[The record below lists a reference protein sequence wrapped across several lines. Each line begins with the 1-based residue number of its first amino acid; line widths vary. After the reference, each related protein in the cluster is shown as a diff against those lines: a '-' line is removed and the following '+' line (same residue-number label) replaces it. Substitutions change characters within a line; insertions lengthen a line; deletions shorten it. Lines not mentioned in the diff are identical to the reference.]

1 MAKITSN
8 LSIVRLCEDYQT
20 SSKLNMWANI
30 IKTLILL
37 VAAAIIIF
45 GVTMAS
51 RGMLAFGAIYI
62 GVGVLHAF
70 VAFFFVY
77 IIRAIAIITEAATV
91 IVLEH
96 KEAEYYSKE
105 AKIANIYSEE
115 EMNREYNS
123 GSNSRQSKSNANVN
137 DEPAAPQ
144 PLKPAASASNNGS
157 GWTSTPPARLRTGA
171 KCRRRGDTKTM
182 EIQDISMGR
191 YTCMDPLTHKFLGDF
206 KLEDLEFPL

>member
-37 VAAAIIIF
+37 VAAGIIVF
-45 GVTMAS
+45 GVMMAAQ
-51 RGMLAFGAIYI
+51 GMLGFGAIYVA
-62 GVGVLHAF
+62 VGVLHAF

-77 IIRAIAIITEAATV
+77 IIRAIAIITEAATI

-115 EMNREYNS
+115 EMNREY
-123 GSNSRQSKSNANVN
+123 SNNKQDSASE
-137 DEPAAPQ
+137 EPIVPLQ
-144 PLKPAASASNNGS
+144 PSKPAASASNNGS

>member
-37 VAAAIIIF
+37 IAAAIIIF
-45 GVTMAS
+45 GAIMAS
-51 RGMLAFGAIYI
+51 QGMLGFGAIYVA
-62 GVGVLHAF
+62 VGVLHAF

-77 IIRAIAIITEAATV
+77 IIRAIAIITEAATM

-115 EMNREYNS
+115 EMNKEYSS
-123 GSNSRQSKSNANVN
+123 GKQSSASE
-137 DEPAAPQ
+137 EPAVPQ
-144 PLKPAASASNNGS
+144 QPAKPAVNTANNGS

-171 KCRRRGDTKTM
+171 KCRRRGDTRTM

-206 KLEDLEFPL
+206 KLEDLEFPV

>member
-8 LSIVRLCEDYQT
+8 LGIVRLCEDYQT
-20 SSKLNMWANI
+20 SSKINMWANI

-37 VAAAIIIF
+37 AAAACIIF
-45 GVTMAS
+45 GVMAAS
-51 RGMLAFGAIYI
+51 GGALLPGILYI
-62 GVGVLHAF
+62 AIGLVHAF
-70 VAFFFVY
+70 IAFFCVY
-77 IIRAIAIITEAATV
+77 IIRALAIITEAATM

-96 KEAEYYSKE
+96 KEAEYYSRE
-105 AKIANIYSEE
+105 AKIASIYSEE
-115 EMNREYNS
+115 EMNREYAKPN
-123 GSNSRQSKSNANVN
+123 RAAAEAPETPVASKKAHVVSETRN
-137 DEPAAPQ
+137 
-144 PLKPAASASNNGS
+144 S

-206 KLEDLEFPL
+206 KIEDLEFPV

>member
-8 LSIVRLCEDYQT
+8 LAIVRLCEDCQT
-20 SSKLNMWANI
+20 SSKINMWANI

-45 GVTMAS
+45 GIMMAS
-51 RGMLAFGAIYI
+51 QGMLWFGALYVA
-62 GVGVLHAF
+62 VGVLHAF

-115 EMNREYNS
+115 EMDREYAKPNKAAS
-123 GSNSRQSKSNANVN
+123 EEVPVAPTASKSAQVVK
-137 DEPAAPQ
+137 Q
-144 PLKPAASASNNGS
+144 SNGS

-206 KLEDLEFPL
+206 KIEDLEFPV

>member
-37 VAAAIIIF
+37 IAAAVIIF
-45 GVTMAS
+45 GVMMAS
-51 RGMLAFGAIYI
+51 KGMLAFGAVYVAI
-62 GVGVLHAF
+62 GVLHAF
-70 VAFFFVY
+70 IAFFFVY
-77 IIRAIAIITEAATV
+77 IIRAIAIITEAATM

-96 KEAEYYSKE
+96 KEAEYYSRE

-115 EMNREYNS
+115 EMNREY
-123 GSNSRQSKSNANVN
+123 SNGSRQSNASE
-137 DEPAAPQ
+137 EPVIPQ
-144 PLKPAASASNNGS
+144 QPAKPAASASNNGS

>member
-45 GVTMAS
+45 GVMMAS
-51 RGMLAFGAIYI
+51 QGMLALGAIYVA
-62 GVGVLHAF
+62 VGVLHAF
-70 VAFFFVY
+70 IAFFFVY
-77 IIRAIAIITEAATV
+77 IIRAIAIITEAATM

-115 EMNREYNS
+115 EMNREY
-123 GSNSRQSKSNANVN
+123 SNVKQSNVSE
-137 DEPAAPQ
+137 EPVAPLQ
-144 PLKPAASASNNGS
+144 PSKPAASASNNGS

>member
-45 GVTMAS
+45 GVMMAS
-51 RGMLAFGAIYI
+51 KGMLAFGAIYVA
-62 GVGVLHAF
+62 VGVLHAF

-77 IIRAIAIITEAATV
+77 IIRAFAIITEAATM

-115 EMNREYNS
+115 EMNREY
-123 GSNSRQSKSNANVN
+123 SNNKQDSASE
-137 DEPAAPQ
+137 EPIVPLQ
-144 PLKPAASASNNGS
+144 PSKPAASASNNGS

>member
-45 GVTMAS
+45 GAIMAS
-51 RGMLAFGAIYI
+51 QGMLGFGAIYVA
-62 GVGVLHAF
+62 VGVLHAF

-77 IIRAIAIITEAATV
+77 IIRAFAIITEAATM

-115 EMNREYNS
+115 EMNREYSNTKQNS
-123 GSNSRQSKSNANVN
+123 TSE
-137 DEPAAPQ
+137 EPIVPLQ
-144 PLKPAASASNNGS
+144 PSKPAASASNNGS

>member
-8 LSIVRLCEDYQT
+8 LGIVRLCEDYQT
-20 SSKLNMWANI
+20 SSKINMWTNI

-37 VAAAIIIF
+37 AAAACIIF
-45 GVTMAS
+45 GVMVAS
-51 RGMLAFGAIYI
+51 GGALLPGILYI
-62 GVGVLHAF
+62 AIGLVHAF
-70 VAFFFVY
+70 IAFFCVY
-77 IIRAIAIITEAATV
+77 IIRALAIITEAATV

-96 KEAEYYSKE
+96 KEAEYYSRE

-115 EMNREYNS
+115 EMNREYAKPNKTAAAETPETPIAS
-123 GSNSRQSKSNANVN
+123 KTARVVSETSN
-137 DEPAAPQ
+137 
-144 PLKPAASASNNGS
+144 S

-206 KLEDLEFPL
+206 KLEELEFPV

>member
-45 GVTMAS
+45 GVMMAS
-51 RGMLAFGAIYI
+51 KGMLAFGAIYVA
-62 GVGVLHAF
+62 VGVLHAF

-77 IIRAIAIITEAATV
+77 IIRAIAIITEAATM

-115 EMNREYNS
+115 EMNREY
-123 GSNSRQSKSNANVN
+123 SNNKQDSASE
-137 DEPAAPQ
+137 EPIVPLQ
-144 PLKPAASASNNGS
+144 PSKPAASASNNGS

>member
-8 LSIVRLCEDYQT
+8 LAIVRLCEDYQT
-20 SSKLNMWANI
+20 SSKINMWANI

-37 VAAAIIIF
+37 AAAACIIF
-45 GVTMAS
+45 GVMAAS
-51 RGMLAFGAIYI
+51 KGLL
-62 GVGVLHAF
+62 VPGVLYIALGLVHAF
-70 VAFFFVY
+70 IAFFCVY

-105 AKIANIYSEE
+105 AKIASIYSEE
-115 EMNREYNS
+115 EMNREYAKPNKAVADEAPETPTV
-123 GSNSRQSKSNANVN
+123 SKSARVVT
-137 DEPAAPQ
+137 ET
-144 PLKPAASASNNGS
+144 SNS

-206 KLEDLEFPL
+206 KIEDLEFPV

>member
-8 LSIVRLCEDYQT
+8 LSIVRLCEDFQT

-37 VAAAIIIF
+37 VAAAIIVF
-45 GVTMAS
+45 GVMMAS
-51 RGMLAFGAIYI
+51 QGALAFGAIYVAI
-62 GVGVLHAF
+62 GVLHAF

-115 EMNREYNS
+115 EMNREY
-123 GSNSRQSKSNANVN
+123 SNGRQSSASE
-137 DEPAAPQ
+137 EPIAPLQ
-144 PLKPAASASNNGS
+144 PSKPAASASNNGS

>member
-20 SSKLNMWANI
+20 SNKLNMWANI

-45 GVTMAS
+45 GVMMAS
-51 RGMLAFGAIYI
+51 KGMLAFGAIYVA
-62 GVGVLHAF
+62 VGVLHAF

-77 IIRAIAIITEAATV
+77 IIRAIAIITEAATM

-115 EMNREYNS
+115 EMNREYSNTKQNS
-123 GSNSRQSKSNANVN
+123 TSE
-137 DEPAAPQ
+137 EPIVPLQ
-144 PLKPAASASNNGS
+144 PSKPAASASNNGS

>member
-45 GVTMAS
+45 GVMMAS
-51 RGMLAFGAIYI
+51 KGMLAIGAIYVA
-62 GVGVLHAF
+62 VGVLHAF

-77 IIRAIAIITEAATV
+77 IIRAIAIITEAATM

-115 EMNREYNS
+115 EMNREYSNTKQNS
-123 GSNSRQSKSNANVN
+123 TSE
-137 DEPAAPQ
+137 EPIVPLQ
-144 PLKPAASASNNGS
+144 PSKPAASASNNGS

>member
-45 GVTMAS
+45 GVMMAS
-51 RGMLAFGAIYI
+51 KGMLAFGAIYVA
-62 GVGVLHAF
+62 VGVLHAF

-77 IIRAIAIITEAATV
+77 IIRAIAIITEAATM

-115 EMNREYNS
+115 EMNREYSNTKQNS
-123 GSNSRQSKSNANVN
+123 TSE
-137 DEPAAPQ
+137 EPIVPLQ
-144 PLKPAASASNNGS
+144 PSKPAASASNNGS

-182 EIQDISMGR
+182 EIQDISMRR